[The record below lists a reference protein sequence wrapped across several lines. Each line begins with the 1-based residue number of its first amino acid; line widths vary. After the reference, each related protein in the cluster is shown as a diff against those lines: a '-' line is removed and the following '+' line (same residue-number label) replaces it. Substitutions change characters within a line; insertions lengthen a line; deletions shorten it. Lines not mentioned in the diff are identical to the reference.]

1 MQTNGGV
8 TMIFLWNPTSE
19 DFGLTYGGLSYTL
32 AAGKRLKVEE
42 AMGNHALNAL
52 GSRGL
57 TKLIFDEDGHS
68 VAEEQIGADALE
80 RNKEFKIK
88 QVVTYNE
95 RNERRKASGQPY
107 DTPTP
112 IVKKYAVELGIEL
125 LQPYN
130 MATGE
135 VGKIGEL
142 SRENA
147 ELKEQARK
155 QGEDIRNLLETMK
168 NLQQT
173 VSGGYVR
180 PETSKVISSKY
191 VECDVCREQILRN
204 RLKSHKL
211 SKHKGG

>member
-1 MQTNGGV
+1 
-8 TMIFLWNPTSE
+8 MIFLWNPTNE

-32 AAGKRLKVEE
+32 LAGKRLKVEE

-68 VAEEQIGADALE
+68 VAEEQIGQDAID

-88 QVVTYNE
+88 QIVTYNE

-130 MATGE
+130 LALAERGQ
-135 VGKIGEL
+135 IGAL
-142 SRENA
+142 SKEN
-147 ELKEQARK
+147 EDLKEQLKK
-155 QGEDIRNLLETMK
+155 QGDDIQNLLESMK
-168 NLQQT
+168 NMQKT
-173 VSGGYVR
+173 VGGGFVKADIVEEKTSGYVTC
-180 PETSKVISSKY
+180 E
-191 VECDVCREQILRN
+191 VCGDEVLTN
-204 RLKSHKL
+204 RLKSHMKA
-211 SKHKGG
+211 KHKR